1 MRGDPRTHKNVRVGN
16 VVKVLYLQIRKSS
29 MNDVNTTI
37 VQTPYINIGLSE
49 FVGIVPLLHFLHV
62 HFFVFEDH
70 LAHDVLK
77 FSLNI

>member
-1 MRGDPRTHKNVRVGN
+1 MILESLNE
-16 VVKVLYLQIRKSS
+16 
-29 MNDVNTTI
+29 VNTTI
-37 VQTPYINIGLSE
+37 VQNPYIHIELSE

-77 FSLNI
+77 FSINI